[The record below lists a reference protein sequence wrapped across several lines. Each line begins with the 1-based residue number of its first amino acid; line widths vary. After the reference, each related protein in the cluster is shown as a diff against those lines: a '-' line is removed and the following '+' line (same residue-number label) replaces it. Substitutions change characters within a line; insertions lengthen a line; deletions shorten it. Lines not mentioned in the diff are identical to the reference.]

1 MDYAAFI
8 KKIDDFIRKY
18 YLNKV
23 VRGSIWLCALF
34 LLSFLVLVTAEYFGY
49 FGVALKT
56 FLFYFFLLIQLILSW
71 LLVGRHLVNFLNL
84 GKVISH
90 QQASVI
96 IGHHFPEIYD
106 KLTNTLQLQKTLSE
120 NPAQKDLILAGINQ
134 KVSQMQPIP
143 FVAAIKIS
151 ANKKYLRYALF
162 PLGIILILAIT
173 SPSVLKDGATRM
185 IRHDEQFVKK
195 APFNFEI
202 LNKNLH
208 ATQGEDFLL
217 RLKLTGNEIPQDIYI
232 EDGNNSFKLK
242 KEDIINFSYLF
253 KNLQESKSF
262 RFKAGEF
269 YSDSYQLNIQKKP
282 SLLNFKVQLDYPSYL
297 NKPQKVLENPG
308 DLNVPEG
315 TSLSWTFATENTK
328 ELFLEYLSKKYSLEK
343 KKENHFYHQL
353 KAKESGRYT
362 LLPKNSSEPETALS
376 YQLNVIPDAFPQLL
390 IDEKPDSANTRVL
403 YFIGKATD
411 DYRVSRI
418 NFHFQISK
426 SSDPKRQGRI
436 FKTPIK
442 INTNSL
448 VNFFHFWNLSQSGI
462 LAGEEI
468 TYYFEAVDND
478 GVNGPKSTFSAKKI
492 YSLASK
498 DELLQKLEES
508 NTSVQQKIQS
518 AMRQAQKIQ
527 EEARKLNQESL
538 NTNSLDYEQKK
549 QAEQLFEKQRKLEEL
564 LKEISQESK
573 QNLLEKKQLDT
584 DKNLLEKQQQIQDLF
599 DHVLDEKTKDLLK
612 NLQKLMDEKHQ
623 NSPQN
628 ELQQTQV
635 DNKNLEKELTR
646 ILELYKK
653 LEVEQK
659 INQSINDL
667 KELADKQREN
677 IKEPSAGRQEDIR
690 KKFSEIKSDLDEA
703 EKKDQALENPQGF
716 KSPEEKERA
725 IDEKLKESGQHLE
738 KGNKSKANEAQK
750 EAATQMNE
758 MADALEKMQQEG
770 TEEQNM
776 VDEKGLRQILQNLL
790 KSSFDQEKLLL
801 AMRNTDSNDP
811 RFKEIGQ
818 QQRAIKDNLKIV
830 EDSLYSLSKRVPQIA
845 STVNHEIA
853 QINQQ
858 ITNALENI
866 TNRKGAEAN
875 RNQQYVLT
883 SINNLSLMLSEALQQ
898 LQNAMK
904 NAKSGGKGK
913 PQPGMSQLSKMQ
925 EELNKN
931 MQKAKEQMQ
940 QQKGTDPG
948 KSGRNGKGMSKEFSE
963 MAQQQQMIRQAL
975 QEMNQKLNKEGKGKL
990 GDVEKIMKEMEQTET
1005 DLVNKRITQES
1016 MLRQENISVKLLEAE
1031 KAERERELDIE
1042 KESRSGKEFAP
1053 NYDLVLKEYEKLKEK
1068 DVEMLKTVPPTLNS
1082 FYKSKIS
1089 DYFKKLNKGN

>member
-23 VRGSIWLCALF
+23 VRGSIWLCAFF
-34 LLSFLVLVTAEYFGY
+34 LLSFLILITAEYFGY

-56 FLFYFFLLIQLILSW
+56 FLFYFFLIIQLILGW
-71 LLVGRHLVNFLNL
+71 LLVGRHLVNFLKL
-84 GKVISH
+84 GKTISH
-90 QQASVI
+90 EQASVI
-96 IGHHFPEIYD
+96 IGNHFPEIHD
-106 KLTNTLQLQKTLSE
+106 KLTNTLQLQKSLQE

-134 KVSQMQPIP
+134 KVSQMHPIP
-143 FVAAIKIS
+143 FVSAVRIG

-162 PLGIILILAIT
+162 PLGVILILAIT
-173 SPSVLKDGATRM
+173 SPSVLKDGTARM
-185 IRHDEQFVKK
+185 IKHDEYFVKK
-195 APFNFEI
+195 APFAFEI
-202 LNKNLH
+202 LNKDLN

-217 RLKLTGNEIPQDIYI
+217 KLKLIGDEIPQDIYI
-232 EDGNNSFKLK
+232 EDGINSFKLK
-242 KEDIINFSYLF
+242 KEDIINFNYLF
-253 KNLQESKSF
+253 KNLQESKNF

-269 YSDSYQLNIQKKP
+269 YSDNYQIKISKKP
-282 SLLNFKVQLDYPSYL
+282 ALLNFKVQLLYPAYL
-297 NKPQKVLENPG
+297 NKKNEVLENPG
-308 DLNVPEG
+308 DITVPEG
-315 TSLSWTFATENTK
+315 TSINWTFVTENTN
-328 ELFLEYLSKKYSLEK
+328 ELSFEYLNNKYTLLEK
-343 KKENHFYHQL
+343 EENQFHHQL
-353 KAKESGRYT
+353 KAKETGPYT
-362 LLPKNSSEPETALS
+362 LQPKNSSKNEPSLS
-376 YQLNVIPDAFPQLL
+376 YQLNVVPDAYPQL
-390 IDEKPDSANTRVL
+390 IIEEKPDSANTRIL

-411 DYRVSRI
+411 DYTVSKV
-418 NFHFQISK
+418 NFYFQVTK
-426 SSDPKRQGRI
+426 SADAKRQGKI

-442 INTNSL
+442 VNANKL
-448 VNFFHFWNLSQSGI
+448 VNFFHFWNLSKSGI

-468 TYYFEAVDND
+468 TYFFEAIDND
-478 GVNGPKSTFSAKKI
+478 GVNGPKSTFSDKKV
-492 YSLASK
+492 YSLVSK
-498 DELLQKLEES
+498 EERLQKVEES
-508 NTSVQQKIQS
+508 NVSVQQKIQS

-549 QAEQLFEKQRKLEEL
+549 QAEKLFEKQKKLEEL

-573 QNLLEKKQLDT
+573 QNLLEKKQLET
-584 DKNLLEKQQQIQDLF
+584 DKSLLEKQQQIQDLF
-599 DHVLDEKTKDLLK
+599 DNVLDEKTKDLLK

-628 ELQQTQV
+628 EFKQTQA
-635 DNKNLEKELTR
+635 DNKTLEKELNR

-667 KELADKQREN
+667 KELAGKQKEN
-677 IKEPSAGRQEDIR
+677 IKENSLNKQEEIN
-690 KKFSEIKSDLDEA
+690 KKFSDIKSDLNEV

-716 KSPEEKERA
+716 KSPEEHEKA
-725 IDEKLKESGQHLE
+725 IDEKLKESSQNLQ
-738 KGNKSKANEAQK
+738 KNNKSKANDAQK
-750 EAATQMNE
+750 DAAEKMDE
-758 MADALEKMQQEG
+758 MANALEQMQQEG
-770 TEEQNM
+770 EEEQNT

-790 KSSFDQEKLLL
+790 KSSFDEEKLMLE
-801 AMRNTDSNDP
+801 MRNSDINDP

-818 QQRAIKDNLKIV
+818 KQRDIKDNLKLV

-845 STVNHEIA
+845 TTVNKEIA

-858 ITNALENI
+858 ITSALENI
-866 TNRKGAEAN
+866 TARKKAEAN
-875 RNQQYVLT
+875 RNQQYALT
-883 SINNLSLMLSEALQQ
+883 AINNLSLMLSEALQQ

-925 EELNKN
+925 EQLNKN

-940 QQKGTDPG
+940 QQGIQPG
-948 KSGRNGKGMSKEFSE
+948 GKTGNNGKGMSREFSE

-975 QEMNQKLNKEGKGKL
+975 QELNQKLNKDGKGKL
-990 GDVEKIMKEMEQTET
+990 GDLEKIMKEMEQSETE
-1005 DLVNKRITQES
+1005 LVNKRITQES
-1016 MLRQENISVKLLEAE
+1016 MLRQQNITTRLLEAE
-1031 KAERERELDIE
+1031 KAERERELDTE

-1053 NYDLVLKEYEKLKEK
+1053 NYDLVLKEYQKMKEK
-1068 DVEMLKTVPPTLNS
+1068 DVEMLKTVPPTLNN

-1089 DYFKKLNKGN
+1089 DYFKKLNTEK